1 MAAVSS
7 IIAGVAAGIAA
18 AGTGYAVYAGERASD
33 AQKQAMAEQKQAQ
46 SQAAAAA
53 ELQRQ
58 KSEMAMRAANRRQP
72 DIAGI
77 MQSAAE
83 AGSGP
88 SSTMLTGPA
97 GVAQQ
102 DLALGRSTLLGG

>member
-1 MAAVSS
+1 MAAIST
-7 IIAGVAAGIAA
+7 IAAVAAATAAA

-33 AQKQAMAEQKQAQ
+33 AQKQAMAEQRQAQ

-53 ELQRQ
+53 ESQRQ

-83 AGSGP
+83 TSSGP
-88 SSTMLTGPA
+88 SSTMLTGPS
-97 GVAQQ
+97 GISPQ

>member
-1 MAAVSS
+1 LGIAAAS
-7 IIAGVAAGIAA
+7 AAAAA
-18 AGTGYAVYAGERASD
+18 AGTGYSIYAGQKASD

-46 SQAAAAA
+46 SQATAAA

-83 AGSGP
+83 TSSGP
-88 SSTMLTGPA
+88 SSTMLTGPS
-97 GVAQQ
+97 GVSQQ

>member
-18 AGTGYAVYAGERASD
+18 AGTGYAVYSGERASD
-33 AQKQAMAEQKQAQ
+33 AQKQAMADQKQAQ
-46 SQAAAAA
+46 TQAANAA
-53 ELQRQ
+53 ESQRQ

-83 AGSGP
+83 TSSGP
-88 SSTMLTGPA
+88 SSTMLTGPS
-97 GVAQQ
+97 GVSQQ